1 MQISSKKGS
10 MVLDFYPI
18 KDWND
23 NIIEGKFL
31 RILSFMGQTQTKR
44 VVTKEIMDEDVNNRV
59 NDYGYVVRD
68 SEFRFPQFV
77 SSTSL
82 NVVSERY

>member
-1 MQISSKKGS
+1 

-18 KDWND
+18 KDWNN

-44 VVTKEIMDEDVNNRV
+44 VVTKEVMDEDVNNRV

-77 SSTSL
+77 SSTQV
-82 NVVSERY
+82 N

>member
-1 MQISSKKGS
+1 

-18 KDWND
+18 KDWNN

-44 VVTKEIMDEDVNNRV
+44 VVTKEVMDEDVNNRV

-68 SEFRFPQFV
+68 SELRFPQFV
-77 SSTSL
+77 SSTEV
-82 NVVSERY
+82 N